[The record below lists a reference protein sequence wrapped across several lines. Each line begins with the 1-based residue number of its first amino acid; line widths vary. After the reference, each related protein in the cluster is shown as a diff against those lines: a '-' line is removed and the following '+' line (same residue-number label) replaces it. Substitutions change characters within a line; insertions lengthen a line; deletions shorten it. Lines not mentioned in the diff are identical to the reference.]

1 MFKIYENMGFEHNAG
16 ISLNYDE
23 NICDRQS
30 TRYQAVLRF
39 HTWLKEMFS
48 NSICLALMEN

>member
-23 NICDRQS
+23 NICHRQS
-30 TRYQAVLRF
+30 TRYQAMLRF
-39 HTWLKEMFS
+39 QT
-48 NSICLALMEN
+48 